1 MKFISV
7 LPFVL
12 VAESLSACAD
22 GSVRSGPYDDTVG
35 AAPFLTHAGAYPAQ
49 NEAQAAVE
57 GAVKRDGYR
66 AVFPTFG
73 AISPD
78 RMPTYF
84 TMFACAP
91 DGSWP
96 RTTIGHRLEVVT
108 CYTDVMDQSNGLLGR
123 ATMVFT
129 RDRAGG
135 GWRLAS
141 KRDRESDA
149 R

>member
-1 MKFISV
+1 MRFISV

-12 VAESLSACAD
+12 VAVSLSACTD
-22 GSVRSGPYDDTVG
+22 GSVRSGPYVEAVE
-35 AAPFLTHAGAYPAQ
+35 AAPFLTHAGAHPAQ

-57 GAVKRDGYR
+57 AAIKRDGYR
-66 AVFPTFG
+66 AVFPAFG
-73 AISPD
+73 AISPE

-96 RTTIGHRLEVVT
+96 RTTIGHHVEAVT
-108 CYTDVMDQSNGLLGR
+108 CHTDVMDQSYGLLGR

-129 RDRAGG
+129 PDRAGG
-135 GWRLAS
+135 GWHLAS
-141 KRDRESDA
+141 ERDREFDA

>member
-1 MKFISV
+1 M
-7 LPFVL
+7 
-12 VAESLSACAD
+12 
-22 GSVRSGPYDDTVG
+22 G
-35 AAPFLTHAGAYPAQ
+35 AAI
-49 NEAQAAVE
+49 
-57 GAVKRDGYR
+57 KRDGYR
-66 AVFPTFG
+66 AVFPAFG

-96 RTTIGHRLEVVT
+96 RTTIGHHLEAVT
-108 CYTDVMDQSNGLLGR
+108 CHTDVMDQSYGLLGR

-129 RDRAGG
+129 PDRAGG
-135 GWRLAS
+135 GWHLAS
-141 KRDRESDA
+141 ERDREFDA